1 MTLLLLTAF
10 IVVPLAELAL
20 LIWLGQ
26 TIGLWQ
32 TIGIV
37 VITAV
42 IGTTLLR
49 SQGLSTLLRA
59 QQAMAEGRV
68 PVESV
73 VEGALLL
80 FAGAF
85 LLTPGLITDTVGF
98 LLLVPPI
105 RQIAARWALQRVF
118 AKANVHVSGFGNPG
132 EGPVGGEPPGHQP
145 EGRRV
150 TDDNVIDAEFERVE
164 DVPPK
169 TRDDDPNA
177 PPKRGWSPW
186 RKGGR

>member
-1 MTLLLLTAF
+1 MIFFVLTAF
-10 IVVPLAELAL
+10 IVVPLTELAL

-32 TIGIV
+32 TIAIV
-37 VITAV
+37 VITAI

-49 SQGLSTLLRA
+49 AQGLSTLMRA

-68 PVESV
+68 PMESV

-80 FAGAF
+80 IAGAF
-85 LLTPGLITDTVGF
+85 LLTPGLITDATGF

-105 RQIAARWALQRVF
+105 RQLVARWALKRVF
-118 AKANVHVSGFGNPG
+118 AKANVHVSGFGDRGRGP
-132 EGPVGGEPPGHQP
+132 EGPGAPDRGAPGRKVGG
-145 EGRRV
+145 
-150 TDDNVIDAEFERVE
+150 DNVIDAEFERVE

-169 TRDDDPNA
+169 SSDKSGRKA
-177 PPKRGWSPW
+177 GKRRWSPW
-186 RKGGR
+186 QKRGR

>member
-1 MTLLLLTAF
+1 MILLLLSAF

-37 VITAV
+37 VVTAI
-42 IGTTLLR
+42 IGTALLR

-68 PVESV
+68 PVDSV

-80 FAGAF
+80 MAGAF
-85 LLTPGLITDTVGF
+85 LLTPGLITDATGF
-98 LLLVPPI
+98 LLLVPQI
-105 RQIAARWALQRVF
+105 RQIVARWALKRLF
-118 AKANVHVSGFGNPG
+118 AKAQVHVSGFDGFAAGPAEPG
-132 EGPVGGEPPGHQP
+132 KPEQGPGSHR
-145 EGRRV
+145 GRGR
-150 TDDNVIDAEFERVE
+150 DVIDAEFERVE
-164 DVPPK
+164 DVPPEPGDAAETKKGK
-169 TRDDDPNA
+169 T
-177 PPKRGWSPW
+177 GWSPW
-186 RKGGR
+186 RKAGE